1 MFCPQRSDH
10 RHDNG
15 GDHHTG
21 CHQSGGCRCGLSEV
35 RRDLGYQQRSGHG
48 SASSTRCGNSSR
60 ATALTQHDIHDYQW
74 YACDNNDC
82 QSHKNTQQ
90 SGVDD
95 DAKINGIPQRKCKE
109 WDQTFGGPENNS
121 RSSGSRLPSKTPPE
135 RDQDAGEVFRFE
147 RCLPGGPQ
155 NNHRH
160 QGPDSS
166 EISTEAPASSLC
178 RTPASGKHKARHW
191 SYPSPQQS
199 PEQINRQRNL
209 FLPFPFR

>member
-1 MFCPQRSDH
+1 MITRERRSALRCSDAGGSVFCPQRSDH

-109 WDQTFGGPENNS
+109 WDQTFGGLENNS
-121 RSSGSRLPSKTPPE
+121 RSSGSRLPSKNPT
-135 RDQDAGEVFRFE
+135 RKGSGRRRGVQVRT
-147 RCLPGGPQ
+147 LPA
-155 NNHRH
+155 R
-160 QGPDSS
+160 
-166 EISTEAPASSLC
+166 
-178 RTPASGKHKARHW
+178 RTP
-191 SYPSPQQS
+191 
-199 PEQINRQRNL
+199 E
-209 FLPFPFR
+209 